1 MEAPKCGVRIIFG
14 ADINGL
20 STGKGSDSNTSNAA
34 PAILFSVSA
43 FDKSSSLIIPPLATL
58 MILAPFFIFIRL
70 L

>member
-34 PAILFSVSA
+34 PAILFSIST
-43 FDKSSSLIIPPLATL
+43 FDKSFSLIIPPLATL
-58 MILAPFFIFIRL
+58 MILASFFIFIKL